1 MLDRTPAPSTYAIW
15 IAEHAR
21 AFEGVPVKRHV
32 VVWETTVAA
41 DAQPYD
47 GPLERERER
56 STVLTIRR
64 PPIREAPFTMRE
76 LVSDGDWNDAAALDA
91 THWSSLGDDFAAFG
105 RWCSGVVRRDAAAGR
120 CRVWGA
126 RDGDELVAFA
136 GMYASEEWARFI
148 TPVTAPAY
156 RRRGIF
162 SALASIAIAATLRT
176 HPDATVVIAAEAGSA
191 PERTYLCLGFEPV
204 GELRALVAGVVH
216 AI

>member
-32 VVWETTVAA
+32 VVWETAVAA
-41 DAQPYD
+41 DAAPYD
-47 GPLERERER
+47 GPLERER

-64 PPIREAPFTMRE
+64 PPIREAPITLHE
-76 LVSDGDWNDAAALDA
+76 LVSDGDWNDTAALDA

-105 RWCSGVVRRDAAAGR
+105 GWWSGVVRRDAAAGR

-136 GMYASEEWARFI
+136 GMYASDRWARFI

-156 RRRGIF
+156 RRREIF
-162 SALASIAIAATLRT
+162 SALASVAIAATLRT

-191 PERTYLCLGFEPV
+191 AERTYLGLGFAPV
-204 GELRALVAGVVH
+204 GELRALVADGVH
-216 AI
+216 AM